1 LRHAALCSIGLL
13 YAVSVPWYR
22 DTDAPLRLIFGL
34 PDWVGVALACY
45 IGVAILNAG
54 AWLVTEIPE
63 GTPPAE
69 RDP

>member
-1 LRHAALCSIGLL
+1 LIGVL
-13 YAVSVPWYR
+13 YAASVPWYR

-34 PDWVGVALACY
+34 PDWVAVALACY
-45 IGVAILNAG
+45 IGVAFLNAG

-63 GTPPAE
+63 DTPQAE